1 MAENF
6 YVDPKPQRMAVQ
18 PEGEELQPAEPE
30 EPQEP
35 ADSDIDDEALA
46 KHLGVPKSSMAASD
60 GAEGSQESLT
70 ASVAEG
76 SQDLHTGIA
85 ACAAEGSQDLHT
97 GITASGAEG
106 SPELHTGIT
115 DEFKDLSLQDK
126 QESPKPVS
134 IKEPQ
139 KTEVLVLSDSP
150 PKKNQKFE
158 QDAPKLARIEELRQ
172 GLYKA

>member
-1 MAENF
+1 MAEHF
-6 YVDPKPQRMAVQ
+6 YVDPKPQRMAAQ
-18 PEGEELQPAEPE
+18 IEGEELQPVEPE

-106 SPELHTGIT
+106 SPDCTLGSRTSSRT
-115 DEFKDLSLQDK
+115 FLCKRRRRARSPSLSR
-126 QESPKPVS
+126 SPRRQRFLCSRIPR
-134 IKEPQ
+134 Q
-139 KTEVLVLSDSP
+139 RKTRSSSKMLPSL
-150 PKKNQKFE
+150 
-158 QDAPKLARIEELRQ
+158 LALRN
-172 GLYKA
+172 